1 MAEIVRRPFK
11 VCNSHA
17 QRTVG
22 IVAASLQE
30 LKYKAKAKF
39 ALSACLVFLEDGTE
53 IDNEEYFWFL
63 ECQTKLIVVGRV
75 DGMAGSQSKLLDELL
90 NINFRLRT
98 VSLFLQI

>member
-1 MAEIVRRPFK
+1 MQENNGRRPFK
-11 VCNSHA
+11 VLNYHS

-30 LKYKAKAKF
+30 LKYKAEAKF
-39 ALSACLVFLEDGTE
+39 NLSSSLVFLEDGTE

-63 ECQTKLIVVGRV
+63 EPQIKLIVIGRV

-90 NINFRLRT
+90 NI
-98 VSLFLQI
+98 

>member
-1 MAEIVRRPFK
+1 MWEMQENNGRRPFK
-11 VCNSHA
+11 VFNCHS

-30 LKYKAKAKF
+30 LKYKAEAKF
-39 ALSACLVFLEDGTE
+39 ALSTCLVFLEDGTE

-63 ECQTKLIVVGRV
+63 ECQTKLIIVGRV

-90 NINFRLRT
+90 NI
-98 VSLFLQI
+98 